1 MMYKMHIANQ
11 NTVSH
16 NRIEWVDYAKGIGI
30 LLVVYGHV
38 LRGIQNAGLD
48 ISSLFFYCSDR
59 LVYSFHMPLFFF
71 LSGLFVVRSLL
82 KTERITPFLL
92 GKIKVIAYPYFVWS
106 FIQISLHILMSS
118 HTNNVKEV
126 SDLLYIFYKP
136 QEQFWFLYVLFFLS
150 VLYAILYLLL
160 KNVYLILL
168 ISIVLYFSKL
178 GIPMFSKNFIFFSA
192 GAALVPYML
201 SLAPSK
207 NTTPSFIVFG
217 IMFIVVH
224 GILGFLQLYG
234 MPVLILPLAVF
245 GILLTCY
252 LANYLATHNLL
263 RFLKYLGYISLPI
276 YVAHVLSASGIR
288 IILYKLFNIHHVGV
302 HLLIGTIFGIVFPI
316 ILYEFGKR
324 IKFPYF
330 FTWR

>member
-1 MMYKMHIANQ
+1 MHIANQ
-11 NTVSH
+11 NTITHS
-16 NRIEWVDYAKGIGI
+16 RIEWVDYAKGIGI

-38 LRGIQNAGLD
+38 LRGIKNAGLD
-48 ISSLFFYCSDR
+48 IYSVFFYCSDN

-71 LSGLFVVRSLL
+71 LSGLFIVRSLL
-82 KTERITPFLL
+82 KTERITPFVL
-92 GKIKVIAYPYFVWS
+92 GKIKVIAYPYFIWS
-106 FIQISLHILMSS
+106 FIQISIQILMSPY
-118 HTNNVKEV
+118 TNHVKEV

-150 VLYAILYLLL
+150 VLYAILYVLL

-168 ISIVLYFSKL
+168 ISIFLYFSKL

-192 GAALVPYML
+192 GAAFVPYML
-201 SLAPSK
+201 SLIPNK
-207 NTTPSFIVFG
+207 NTIPSFIVFG
-217 IMFIVVH
+217 IMFIAVH

-234 MPVLILPLAVF
+234 LHKFIFLPLAAF

-252 LANYLATHNLL
+252 LANYLATHNMLS
-263 RFLKYLGYISLPI
+263 FLKYIGYISLPI

-324 IKFPYF
+324 IKFPYL